1 MNEVKV
7 LRLHPEAELPE
18 KKTEGAAAFDL
29 YSVEDKVI
37 LTNNVHPISTGLAM
51 EIPPGYMLKI
61 VPRSGLST
69 NGVFVANSPGT
80 IDEDYRGEIKVII
93 TTTNPNGIRISKGDR
108 IAQCYLQEVVPATFE
123 WVDSITAT
131 SRGTGGFGS
140 TGK

>member
-7 LRLHPEAELPE
+7 LRLHHEAKLPE
-18 KKTEGAAAFDL
+18 KKTKGAAAFDL

-37 LTNNVHPISTGLAM
+37 LTNDVHPIRTGLAM

-69 NGVFVANSPGT
+69 KGVFVANSPGT
-80 IDEDYRGEIKVII
+80 IDEDYRGEIKVIL
-93 TTTNPNGIRISKGDR
+93 TTINPNGYRISKGDR
-108 IAQCYLQEVVPATFE
+108 IAQCYLQEIIPTTFR
-123 WVDSITAT
+123 WADSITAT
-131 SRGTGGFGS
+131 PRGTNGFGS